1 MKFASLG
8 SGSKGNAHLISAT
21 SGATGTTVMI
31 DCGFT
36 IRETER
42 RLARLGVQP
51 SSLAA
56 IIVTHEHSDHVGGVF
71 RFARRHRLPV
81 WLSSGTWQAVEK
93 DGHDVAVSFC
103 RDALPFSIGDLLF
116 SPFTVPHDAREPL
129 QFHATDGA
137 CKLGI
142 LTDVGQSTPH
152 LIQALAG
159 CDALMIECN
168 HDVEMLKNSSYPP
181 ALKRRIRGALGHL
194 SNEDTAEILAKLD
207 QMRLKKLVAAH
218 LSQQNNTPMLVR
230 DSLSRVVRSEKTEVT
245 VACQYEGFDWIEIEG

>member
-1 MKFASLG
+1 MKFSSLG
-8 SGSKGNAHLISAT
+8 SGSKGNAHLVSAK
-21 SGATGTTVMI
+21 SGTTVMI

-51 SSLAA
+51 SNLAA

-81 WLSSGTWQAVEK
+81 WLSAGTWQAVEK
-93 DGHDVAVSFC
+93 DGHGVAVNFC
-103 RDALPFSIGDLLF
+103 RDALPFSIGDLQF

-137 CKLGI
+137 SKLGI

-168 HDVEMLKNSSYPP
+168 HDMEMLKNSSYPT
-181 ALKRRIRGALGHL
+181 ALKKRIRGALGHL
-194 SNEDTAEILAKLD
+194 SNEDTAEILVKLD
-207 QMRLKKLVAAH
+207 QTRLKKLVAAH
-218 LSQQNNTPMLVR
+218 LSQQNNTPKLVR
-230 DSLSRVVRSEKTEVT
+230 DSLGRAVCSEKTEVT
-245 VACQYEGFDWIEIEG
+245 VACQNEGFDWIEVEG